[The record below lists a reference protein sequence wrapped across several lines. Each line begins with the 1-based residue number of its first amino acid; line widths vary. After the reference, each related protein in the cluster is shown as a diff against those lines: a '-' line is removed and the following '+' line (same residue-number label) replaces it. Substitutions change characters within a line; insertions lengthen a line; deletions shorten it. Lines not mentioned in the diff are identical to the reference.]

1 MNTDPIPTQ
10 PVNSSNIA
18 AVGYDA
24 PTSTLAV
31 VFKARETK
39 TKGLR
44 PAMIYHYCPVPSTM
58 IGQLLRAKSKNGY
71 FMKHI
76 RDRSG
81 IETLLF
87 CNCGTFFVAGYHEA
101 DCVAMERASKTLSEE
116 PRT

>member
-1 MNTDPIPTQ
+1 MNLNPIPTQ
-10 PVNSSNIA
+10 PVNSSNLA

-44 PAMIYHYCPVPSTM
+44 PATIYHYCPVPSTM

-71 FMKHI
+71 FLKHI

-81 IETLLF
+81 IETLLW
-87 CNCGTFFVAGYHEA
+87 CNCGTFFVTGVHEL
-101 DCVAMERASKTLSEE
+101 DCVAVERTAVREE
-116 PRT
+116 QEP